1 MNGIASELVRF
12 LMTLDLRTL
21 LFAFFLMLGVL
32 ILAWVADLL
41 R

>member
-1 MNGIASELVRF
+1 MQALANEVIRYLV
-12 LMTLDLRTL
+12 TLDLRTL